1 MKDDSI
7 PPDPEPL
14 DDVEADELDAPR
26 RRSTAPRA
34 LLAAVA
40 AVGLLGVGAAGAVIA
55 LRQGFPIPGLAAI
68 SRTPPASPSTN
79 SAGAPTAGGSTGPA
93 QAKPSSV
100 SPGNGA
106 SPPGLGDVEIVLTTD
121 ALARLGLKTARVE
134 SVEARSAVHVPGTV
148 MPHGYREVKVTPIA
162 GGIVRSVP
170 AELGAPVRRGAP
182 LATLFST
189 DLADAQT
196 KYLSMAAM
204 VDADHMKLE
213 RTRKLAEI
221 GAASQQELEE
231 VTAIHTSH
239 ATELEAARQRLVLL
253 GLGPEH
259 VAQLASPSQIV
270 AEIVVP
276 APIDGVVTGRAAN
289 PGQVVGMGQELF
301 VVTDLSEV
309 WAVGDLYEQD
319 FAAVGVGF
327 EAVVTAPAYPGLS
340 LRGRVT
346 YIDPRVEPA
355 TRTAKVR
362 VEVPNPDGR
371 LRLGMY
377 VSLAFTTRA
386 AGERWWCRAPRS
398 RPSETATSC
407 ICQRRTTR
415 AGSFSARSSLAP
427 RSRTAMPSFRASSPV
442 RWWSR
447 TGASSCGP
455 RRSGTP
461 PLIGPCREANVSRPS
476 NG

>member
-1 MKDDSI
+1 MRDDSI
-7 PPDPEPL
+7 QPDHEPL
-14 DDVEADELDAPR
+14 GDVEADELDAPR
-26 RRSTAPRA
+26 RRSTAPRV
-34 LLAAVA
+34 LLGAVA
-40 AVGLLGVGAAGAVIA
+40 AMGLLGVGAAGAVIA
-55 LRQGFPIPGLAAI
+55 LRQGFPIPGLTSVSA
-68 SRTPPASPSTN
+68 TPPATP
-79 SAGAPTAGGSTGPA
+79 AGAPPAGGSSGPSP
-93 QAKPSSV
+93 AKPLPAPPAGGANAPAE
-100 SPGNGA
+100 PGDA
-106 SPPGLGDVEIVLTTD
+106 EVVLTTD
-121 ALARLGLKTARVE
+121 ARGRLGLKTARVE
-134 SVEARSAVHVPGTV
+134 AVEARSTVQVPGTV

-162 GGIVRSVP
+162 GGIVRRVH
-170 AELGAPVRRGAP
+170 AELGAAVRRGAP

-204 VDADHMKLE
+204 VEADHKKLE

-221 GAASQQELEE
+221 GAASRQELEE

-259 VAQLASPSQIV
+259 LTQLTSPSQIV

-276 APIDGVVTGRAAN
+276 APIDGVLTGRSTN
-289 PGQVVGMGQELF
+289 PGQVVGMSQELF

-319 FAAVGVGF
+319 FPSVGVGSD
-327 EAVVTAPAYPGLS
+327 AVVTAPAYPGLS

-377 VSLAFTTRA
+377 VSLAFTTR
-386 AGERWWCRAPRS
+386 GGGRTVVVPRS
-398 RPSETATSC
+398 AVQALGDRHVVYLPTKDDEGRF
-407 ICQRRTTR
+407 IQRSVKLGPPIADGYAVLSGLQPGEVVVTE
-415 AGSFSARSSLAP
+415 GSFFL
-427 RSRTAMPSFRASSPV
+427 RAEAVRNSP
-442 RWWSR
+442 
-447 TGASSCGP
+447 P
-455 RRSGTP
+455 
-461 PLIGPCREANVSRPS
+461 
-476 NG
+476 